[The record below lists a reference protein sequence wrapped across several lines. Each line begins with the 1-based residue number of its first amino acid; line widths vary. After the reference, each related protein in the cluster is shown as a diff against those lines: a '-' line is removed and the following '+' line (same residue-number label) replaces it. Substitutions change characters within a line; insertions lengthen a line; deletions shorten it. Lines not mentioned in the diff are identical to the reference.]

1 MSELET
7 RSGRCH
13 FHPLFSVMF
22 FPFAW
27 VGNIV
32 FQDRSM
38 AIQALM
44 TFNVFVAV
52 ILLWRVLHWL
62 KLALIDI
69 FLCLAH

>member
-1 MSELET
+1 
-7 RSGRCH
+7 
-13 FHPLFSVMF
+13 
-22 FPFAW
+22 
-27 VGNIV
+27 
-32 FQDRSM
+32 M